1 MTTVFRWM
9 IDWASDS
16 DPTSMTTV
24 FLSSN
29 PMDDRMHDHDGSG
42 RAAEQRAGPKKTIEF
57 ILIKDLAARCSAAQP
72 EPLCILSSIEK
83 QQSSKSGPSRR
94 PSLSSIGHRSR
105 VQVVFEVGSESAA
118 QSIIYRKTVVIEVG
132 SESAAQSIIYRETVV
147 IEVGSESAAKSIIHL
162 NPVTVVIGN
171 SSHRSQVRVS
181 GPVYHQSNSGPGRAE
196 KNVSRANLFL

>member
-105 VQVVFEVGSESAA
+105 VQVVFVVGSESAA
-118 QSIIYRKTVVIEVG
+118 Q
-132 SESAAQSIIYRETVV
+132 A
-147 IEVGSESAAKSIIHL
+147 
-162 NPVTVVIGN
+162 
-171 SSHRSQVRVS
+171 
-181 GPVYHQSNSGPGRAE
+181 
-196 KNVSRANLFL
+196 SRALNHIILYYIILYYIILYPSLLPERAAH